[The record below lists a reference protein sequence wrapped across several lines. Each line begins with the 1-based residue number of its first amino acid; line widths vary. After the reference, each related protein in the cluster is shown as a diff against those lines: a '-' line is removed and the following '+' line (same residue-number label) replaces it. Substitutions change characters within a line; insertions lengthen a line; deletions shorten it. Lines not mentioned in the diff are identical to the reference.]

1 MSFQILYFVKKK
13 RKKKEGYLTIFP
25 MQITKKN
32 LNKLLRLSYH
42 FFVIILKK
50 KKIYEL
56 RLWIIFN

>member
-13 RKKKEGYLTIFP
+13 KKKKKSEGYLTIFP
-25 MQITKKN
+25 MQITKKD

-50 KKIYEL
+50 KKKIYEL
-56 RLWIIFN
+56 SL

>member
-13 RKKKEGYLTIFP
+13 KTEGYLTIFLMP
-25 MQITKKN
+25 ITKKD

-42 FFVIILKK
+42 FFLIILKK

-56 RLWIIFN
+56 GL